1 MANVESK
8 LVISEPDFFT
18 IKASLKNFL
27 KSQSTFA
34 DYDFE
39 GSTLSQLIDLLSYN
53 THFLSFYMNMIA
65 NESFLDSASLRDS
78 VVSHAKMLGYTPA
91 SIRSAR
97 ARIDLSFT
105 LANNPG
111 VGSITSLTLPKF
123 TKFASSAVDG
133 INYTFTNLDEVTV
146 TKANNEFLFADLSI
160 YEGNPATQ
168 VFVYNEQLNP
178 LQEFKLLDSNIDT
191 STLEVIVQTSS
202 GDLTQQTF
210 TLASDATSLTSNS
223 TVYFLDEITGSN
235 YKIYFGDDIL
245 GKKLSD
251 GNLVVVS
258 YVLSNGKAA
267 NKATSFKLLD
277 AVGGLTEGTIVVD
290 QVAGGGADRESI
302 QTIKNL
308 APKTY
313 ASNGRA
319 VTKNDYV
326 ALIQQR
332 YPSFEAVNV
341 WGGEENIPPVYG
353 KVFISAKPSAG
364 YEISRTEK
372 DYIVNE
378 IINPI
383 SILTVTPE
391 FVDPDFNFLNLNVR
405 VTYDPTATTLTPG
418 EISSL
423 VRTRINN
430 YANNNL
436 DQFNSYFKIS
446 RLMHEV
452 DMAHPSIVSNDVDVK
467 IEKRLTP
474 VLGSSRNYIIKF
486 FTELKRSTG
495 SDRISSS
502 PAYTAY
508 DNDGILREFYFEE
521 VPLSSTGV
529 SAVQVILGGSGL
541 TTIPR
546 LDVIGDGIGAS
557 LRAIVTNGKVTSVI
571 IDKPGSDYS
580 TAAIRSY
587 DQDDNLLTNVILKPL
602 IENTTGRLRSYYFDN
617 NNIKIIFSENA
628 GTIDYLNGIIT
639 LSQFRPLDIKD
650 TFKTIKFF
658 ATPKNTLFN
667 SARNTIITLDIEN
680 QSQVAID
687 VIKVA

>member
-53 THFLSFYMNMIA
+53 THYLSFYMNMIA
-65 NESFLDSASLRDS
+65 NESFLDSAALRDS
-78 VVSHAKMLGYTPA
+78 VVSHAKMLGYTP
-91 SIRSAR
+91 SSVRSAA

-111 VGSITSLTLPKF
+111 VGAISSLTLPKF
-123 TKFASSAVDG
+123 TKFSSSAVDG

-146 TKANNEFLFADLSI
+146 KKSGNAFTFSDLNI
-160 YEGNPATQ
+160 YEGTPITQ
-168 VFVYNEQLNP
+168 VFTYSEQLNS
-178 LQEFKLLDSNIDT
+178 LQEFKLMDKNIDT
-191 STLEVIVQTSS
+191 STIEVIVQTSS
-202 GDLTQQTF
+202 IDLSQQTF
-210 TLASDATSLTSNS
+210 THAADATTVTANSN
-223 TVYFLDEITGSN
+223 VFYIDEISGGN
-235 YKIYFGDDIL
+235 YKIYFGSGIL

-251 GNLVVVS
+251 GNIVVVT
-258 YVLSNGKAA
+258 YLISNGANA
-267 NKATSFKLLD
+267 NKAKSFKLLD
-277 AVGGLTEGTIVVD
+277 SVGGLSEGTIVVD
-290 QVAGGGADRESI
+290 QVAAGGAGIESI
-302 QTIKNL
+302 ETIKAL
-308 APKTY
+308 APKTF
-313 ASNGRA
+313 ASSGRA
-319 VTKNDYV
+319 VTKNDYI

-341 WGGEENIPPVYG
+341 WGGEENVPPIYG
-353 KVFISAKPSAG
+353 KVFVSAKPSAG

-372 DYIVNE
+372 DYIIRE

-418 EISSL
+418 ELSSL
-423 VRTRINN
+423 VRGRINN
-430 YANNNL
+430 YANTYL

-446 RLMHEV
+446 RLMHDV
-452 DMAHPSIVSNDVDVK
+452 DMAHPSIVSNDIDVK

-474 VLGSSRNYIIKF
+474 VLGVSRNYVIKF

-495 SDRISSS
+495 ADRIGSS

-508 DNDGILREFYFEE
+508 DNEGILREFYFEE
-521 VPLSSTGV
+521 SPLSSTGI
-529 SAVQVILGGSGL
+529 SAVQVIRGGSDL
-541 TTIPR
+541 ITAPR
-546 LDVIGDGIGAS
+546 LQVNGDGVGAS
-557 LRAIVTNGKVTSVI
+557 LKAVVTNGKITSVNV
-571 IDKPGSDYS
+571 DKTGSDYS
-580 TAAIRSY
+580 TAAIKAY
-587 DQDDNLLTNVILKPL
+587 DQDDKLLENVILKPI
-602 IENTTGRLRSYYFDN
+602 IENTTGKLRSYYFDN
-617 NNIKIIFSENA
+617 NNIKIIFSEDA
-628 GTIDYLNGIIT
+628 GTIDYQQGIIT
-639 LSQFRPLDIKD
+639 LSQFNPLDVID
-650 TFKTIKFF
+650 AFKTIKFF

-667 SARNTIITLDIEN
+667 SERNTIITLDIDN
-680 QSQVAID
+680 QSQVTID
-687 VIKVA
+687 MLKVS

>member
-18 IKASLKNFL
+18 LKASLKNFL
-27 KSQSTFA
+27 KSQTTFA

-39 GSTLSQLIDLLSYN
+39 GSTLSQLIDLLAYN
-53 THFLSFYMNMIA
+53 THYLSFYMNMMA
-65 NESFLDSASLRDS
+65 NESFLDTAALRDS

-91 SIRSAR
+91 SIRSAK
-97 ARIDLSFT
+97 ARIDLSFN
-105 LANNPG
+105 LASNPG
-111 VGSITSLTLPKF
+111 VASITSLTLPRF
-123 TKFASSAVDG
+123 TRFASSAVDG
-133 INYTFTNLDEVTV
+133 VNFTFTNIEEVTV
-146 TKANNEFLFADLSI
+146 TKANNAFTFNDLDI
-160 YEGNPATQ
+160 YEGNPVTQ
-168 VFVYNEQLNP
+168 VFVYNELLNP
-178 LQEFKLLDSNIDT
+178 LQEFKLLDKNIDT
-191 STLEVIVQTSS
+191 STLEVIVQNSS
-202 GDLTQQTF
+202 LDLTQESF
-210 TLASDATSLTSNS
+210 TLATDSTILNS
-223 TVYFLDEITGSN
+223 QSKVYFLDEITNAN
-235 YKIYFGDDIL
+235 YKIYFGSDVL

-251 GNLVVVS
+251 GNLVIVS
-258 YVLSNGKAA
+258 YVISKGSAA

-277 AVGGLTEGTIVVD
+277 PVGGLTEGSIVID
-290 QVAGGGADRESI
+290 QIAAGGAAAESI
-302 QTIKNL
+302 ETIKNL

-319 VTKNDYV
+319 VTKNDYI

-332 YPSFEAVNV
+332 YPAFEAVNV
-341 WGGEENIPPVYG
+341 WGGEENTPPVYG

-372 DYIVNE
+372 DYIINN

-391 FVDPDFNFLNLNVR
+391 FVDPDFNYLNLNVR

-418 EISSL
+418 EISTL
-423 VRTRINN
+423 VRNRINN
-430 YANNNL
+430 YANTYL

-446 RLMHEV
+446 RLMHEI
-452 DMAHPSIVSNDVDVK
+452 DMAHPSVLSNDVDVK

-474 VLGSSRNYIIKF
+474 IIGSSRNYVIKF

-495 SDRISSS
+495 TDRISSA

-508 DNDGILREFYFEE
+508 DNEGILREFYFEE

-529 SAVQVILGGSGL
+529 SSVQVVRGGADL
-541 TTIPR
+541 ITAPR

-557 LRAIVTNGKVTSVI
+557 LRAVVTNGKITSVI
-571 IDKPGSDYS
+571 VDKPGSDYS
-580 TAAIRSY
+580 TASIKAY
-587 DQDDNLLTNVILKPL
+587 DQDENLLTSVVLNPL
-602 IENTTGRLRSYYFDN
+602 IQNTTGKLRSYYFDN
-617 NNIKIIFSENA
+617 NNIKIVYSEDA

-639 LSQFRPLDIKD
+639 LSQFNPLDVKD
-650 TFKTIKFF
+650 SFKILKFY

-667 SARNTIITLDIEN
+667 SERNTIITLDIDN
-680 QSQVAID
+680 QSQVSID
-687 VIKVA
+687 VIKVT